1 MNMNRRQMLHLMA
14 AILCLLR
21 PLQRLIQAPLLA
33 VLAATVVQAQPAP
46 TSTNNAGGAEGARGG
61 GFRRMMEDS
70 TNIVKLSSIHLRD
83 VCILPDQ
90 ATKTYYMVGPGF
102 RTVRVFT
109 SKDLVNWQGP
119 CTIFR
124 PATNIWDNIPVVNI
138 WAPEM
143 HTYKRKYYLFLT
155 FDTHNRFP
163 EQWREWLP
171 RVTRGSQ
178 ILVSDSPLGSFT
190 PFTNHS
196 TLPVD
201 MMTLDGTFW
210 VEDGVPYMVFC
221 HEWVQIKNGTVE
233 YVRLKADLS
242 ATDGEPRRLFNGSD
256 AVWSK
261 KSDQY
266 GCHVTDGPY
275 LYLGKAGRLYMIW
288 SSGGYTGYTTGI
300 AISDS
305 GKLAGPW
312 RQQPEPIYAKDGGHG
327 MLFTTFDGRLML
339 VLHSPNGPGARP
351 RLFEMEDTGQTLRI
365 VREFTS
371 ETP

>member
-1 MNMNRRQMLHLMA
+1 MHSTPCLNKNLVA
-14 AILCLLR
+14 ALPRLLR
-21 PLQRLIQAPLLA
+21 TSQPMIQAALFG
-33 VLAATVVQAQPAP
+33 VLAATAIQAQPAP
-46 TSTNNAGGAEGARGG
+46 TSTNNTGGAGGAPGG

-102 RTVRVFT
+102 RTVRVYT
-109 SKDLVNWQGP
+109 SEDLANWQGP
-119 CTIFR
+119 RTIFR

-143 HTYKRKYYLFLT
+143 HTYHGKYYLFLT
-155 FDTHNRFP
+155 FDTRNRFP
-163 EQWREWLP
+163 EQWRDWLP

-178 ILVSDSPLGSFT
+178 ILASDSPVGPFT
-190 PFTNHS
+190 PFANHS

-221 HEWVQIKNGTVE
+221 HEWVQIKDGTVE
-233 YVRLKADLS
+233 SVRLKEDLS
-242 ATDGEPRRLFNGSD
+242 ATDGEPKRLFNGSD
-256 AVWSK
+256 ASWSK
-261 KSDQY
+261 KSDEY

-275 LYLGKAGRLYMIW
+275 LYKGKAGRLYMIW
-288 SSGGYTGYTTGI
+288 TSGGYTGYTTGI

-305 GKLAGPW
+305 GKLAGRW
-312 RQQPEPIYAKDGGHG
+312 RQQAEPIYAKDGGHG
-327 MLFTTFDGRLML
+327 MLFTTFEGRLMM

-351 RLFEMEDTGQTLRI
+351 HVFEMEDTGQTLRI
-365 VREFTS
+365 VREFTG